1 MITKANDKRILW
13 WMFGKIDR
21 RDISEIEI
29 SVRYLSH

>member
-1 MITKANDKRILW
+1 MITKANHKRIL